1 MSHTYMI
8 SSVWLI
14 SLSMI
19 ISRSIH
25 VTGVLP
31 NTSSVHVPN
40 VQWDETTKT
49 SEFGAK
55 KGLLQGQAGR
65 TGGSCSKLPNSPV
78 VQGEKKFFC
87 CCCAGPFIAVLQREW
102 LGGGMLLNC
111 DMWADCGG
119 FSCCRAQALGAQAS
133 VVEANRLNSFGP
145 WALELGLN
153 SCSTWT

>member
-78 VQGEKKFFC
+78 TNSLTC
-87 CCCAGPFIAVLQREW
+87 LAAIPQRCLISPKLTTFKSFRNSLIPQW
-102 LGGGMLLNC
+102 STY
-111 DMWADCGG
+111 WV
-119 FSCCRAQALGAQAS
+119 LGAGDMKGQKGQRS
-133 VVEANRLNSFGP
+133 LLWWNLHS
-145 WALELGLN
+145 LEETKSKWN
-153 SCSTWT
+153 KMQNI